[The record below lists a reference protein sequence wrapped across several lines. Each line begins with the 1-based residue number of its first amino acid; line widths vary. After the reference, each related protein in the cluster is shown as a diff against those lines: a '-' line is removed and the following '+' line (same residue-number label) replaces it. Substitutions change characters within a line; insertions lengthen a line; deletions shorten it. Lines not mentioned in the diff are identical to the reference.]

1 MSGNGHKIWQ
11 RFLFRLRNKYFVIG
25 VLFVLWL
32 LIFDS
37 SNLIDKRK
45 AKRRIA
51 NMNKEMEYYRAKI
64 ENDSQKIQELRT
76 NTENLEKFAREQ
88 YLMKRPNEELFIIDE
103 SKL

>member
-11 RFLFRLRNKYFVIG
+11 RFLFRLRNKYFLIG